1 MIRSSGFHR
10 QNAPAQGGAALPHHP
25 FRRQGYAGRDP
36 APAQGHGYDF
46 VALTDHRNYNFK
58 NFAPET
64 GLIVVPGMEM
74 DRSIPGQPGI
84 HCFHTVVLGREKDK
98 GNPYEQDQRFES
110 GAVSERR
117 TLQPL
122 LDEYH
127 RNGQIT
133 LYCHPEWSGT
143 PAREFEKMCGNFA
156 MEIWNS
162 GCVLE
167 NGMDTNA
174 AWWDEIL
181 MQGQKLY
188 GCATDDGHSMD
199 QHCKGW
205 VCVERGEKRR
215 FHTGRLVHRRV
226 LLLYRP
232 ERSEDCLHRK
242 RRGDGGLFTLRG
254 DRIPRRPIPLQAR
267 IRRRGQADARDLP
280 LPGGDAVSACDG
292 DGRAGAPRLDRTR
305 SLILHN
311 LS

>member
-1 MIRSSGFHR
+1 MIRQAAFTGKM
-10 QNAPAQGGAALPHHP
+10 PLLKGALHCHTTRSDGKGTPEETMRLHKAN
-25 FRRQGYAGRDP
+25 
-36 APAQGHGYDF
+36 GYDF

-74 DRSIPGQPGI
+74 DRSIPGQPAY
-84 HCFHTVVLGREKDK
+84 TVSTPWCSAAKRTREILTSRISASKAARYPARK
-98 GNPYEQDQRFES
+98 NSSPCSMNTTATVRS
-110 GAVSERR
+110 RSTAI
-117 TLQPL
+117 
-122 LDEYH
+122 
-127 RNGQIT
+127 RNGAA
-133 LYCHPEWSGT
+133 HPRGNS
-143 PAREFEKMCGNFA
+143 EKMRGNFA

-205 VCVERGEKRR
+205 VCVNAEKNVDSILEGLS
-215 FHTGRLVHRRV
+215 TRRV

-232 ERSEDCLHRK
+232 GDQGFLHRK
-242 RRGDGGLFTLRG
+242 RRGDGGLFALRG
-254 DRIPRRPIPLQAR
+254 DRVPWRPIPLQAR
-267 IRRRGQADARDLP
+267 IRRRRQADARDLP
-280 LPGGDAVSACDG
+280 LPGGMQYLRVTVMDAQ
-292 DGRAGAPRLDRTR
+292 GRRAWTNPIFDFA
-305 SLILHN
+305 
-311 LS
+311 

>member
-1 MIRSSGFHR
+1 MIRQAAFTGKM
-10 QNAPAQGGAALPHHP
+10 PLLKGALHCHTTRSDGKGTPEETLRLHKAN
-25 FRRQGYAGRDP
+25 
-36 APAQGHGYDF
+36 GYDF

-110 GAVSERR
+110 GAVSGQEEF
-117 TLQPL
+117 QPL

-127 RNGQIT
+127 CNGQIT

-143 PAREFEKMCGNFA
+143 PAREFEKMRGNFA

-205 VCVERGEKRR
+205 VCVNAEKNVDSILEGLSTGAFYSSTGPEIKDFYIENGEATVVCSPCAEIVFRGGRFPCRR
-215 FHTGRLVHRRV
+215 EYDAEGKLTRATFRCPEGMQYLRVTVMDAQGRRAW
-226 LLLYRP
+226 
-232 ERSEDCLHRK
+232 
-242 RRGDGGLFTLRG
+242 TN
-254 DRIPRRPIPLQAR
+254 PIFDFA
-267 IRRRGQADARDLP
+267 
-280 LPGGDAVSACDG
+280 
-292 DGRAGAPRLDRTR
+292 
-305 SLILHN
+305 
-311 LS
+311 

>member
-1 MIRSSGFHR
+1 M
-10 QNAPAQGGAALPHHP
+10 
-25 FRRQGYAGRDP
+25 
-36 APAQGHGYDF
+36 
-46 VALTDHRNYNFK
+46 ALTDHRNYNFK

-110 GAVSERR
+110 GAVSGQEEF
-117 TLQPL
+117 QPL

-133 LYCHPEWSGT
+133 LYCHPEWSST
-143 PAREFEKMCGNFA
+143 PAREFEKMRGNFA

-205 VCVERGEKRR
+205 VCVNAEKNVDSILEGLSTGAFYSSTGPEIKDFYIENGEATVVCSPCAEIVFRGGRFPCRR
-215 FHTGRLVHRRV
+215 EYDAEGKLTRATFRCPEGMQYLRVTVMDAQGRRAW
-226 LLLYRP
+226 
-232 ERSEDCLHRK
+232 
-242 RRGDGGLFTLRG
+242 TN
-254 DRIPRRPIPLQAR
+254 PIFDFA
-267 IRRRGQADARDLP
+267 
-280 LPGGDAVSACDG
+280 
-292 DGRAGAPRLDRTR
+292 
-305 SLILHN
+305 
-311 LS
+311 